1 MVCALRVN
9 CSAWFIAHKDLDF
22 HENSRRLIAFIFYSQ
37 IFLCVQ
43 VKTFAALV
51 CTACVNYMC
60 RDTTQL
66 KTSLPQTKNHTRI
79 DVSEFHTSTVLCND
93 ASRQD

>member
-1 MVCALRVN
+1 MVCALGVD

-22 HENSRRLIAFIFYSQ
+22 HENSRRQKAFSIL

-66 KTSLPQTKNHTRI
+66 KTSLPQTKNHSRI
-79 DVSEFHTSTVLCND
+79 DVSEFHTSTGLCND
-93 ASRQD
+93 ASRQA

>member
-1 MVCALRVN
+1 MVCALRVS

-22 HENSRRLIAFIFYSQ
+22 HKNSRRQTAFSVL

-51 CTACVNYMC
+51 CTACVNYMR

-79 DVSEFHTSTVLCND
+79 DVSEFHTSTVLRDD
-93 ASRQD
+93 ASRQA